1 MTNIL
6 DNTFGVLIC
15 LLCLKG
21 IEWSLIHRNKIEYIS
36 GNYYKKEK
44 ATVQIEIMDFNKGEI
59 KDNIQ
64 VEIIDVDQKNRQL
77 KTHKD

>member
-15 LLCLKG
+15 LLCLKC
-21 IEWSLIHRNKIEYIS
+21 IEWSLIRRNKTEYIS

-44 ATVQIEIMDFNKGEI
+44 ATIQIEIMDFNKG
-59 KDNIQ
+59 
-64 VEIIDVDQKNRQL
+64 
-77 KTHKD
+77 

>member
-1 MTNIL
+1 
-6 DNTFGVLIC
+6 
-15 LLCLKG
+15 
-21 IEWSLIHRNKIEYIS
+21 
-36 GNYYKKEK
+36 
-44 ATVQIEIMDFNKGEI
+44 MDFNKGEI

>member
-21 IEWSLIHRNKIEYIS
+21 IEWSLTRRNKIEYIS

-44 ATVQIEIMDFNKGEI
+44 ATVQIEIMDFNKG
-59 KDNIQ
+59 
-64 VEIIDVDQKNRQL
+64 
-77 KTHKD
+77 